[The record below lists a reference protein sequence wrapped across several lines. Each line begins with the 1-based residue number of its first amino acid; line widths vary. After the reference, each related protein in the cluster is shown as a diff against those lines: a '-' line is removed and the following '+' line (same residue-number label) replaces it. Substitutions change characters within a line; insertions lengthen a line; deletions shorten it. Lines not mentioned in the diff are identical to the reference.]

1 MTGDIRFDINEL
13 QHIQSTLISY
23 QLGTIASNHNLRSYV
38 KLTYPFYNFNSKPS
52 SESVELT
59 PQGERGIWW
68 HESIRSLSSISNLP
82 LVVLRIGAW
91 YGPFQLNGKITPRII
106 CADIYRH
113 LKEDIKFLWNADLR
127 LNTIHSQDVAR
138 ALIALSN
145 WRAATPDV
153 DPQSN
158 TFKSYAPDEK
168 LKQFD
173 LPQSGT
179 VARAPLF
186 NLVDES
192 DATQSSVADQ
202 IAKVFKVKTSFL
214 GGLISTF
221 ARMDMEEMVQDVN
234 EMHLDAW
241 SDMLKKSDIKDTP
254 LTPYLD
260 EHFFKKNPI
269 ALDASKISKTIG
281 FKCLHKKITVED
293 IEGIVK
299 GFRVVLIIIFDWFS
313 VTIAVGV
320 GLVTR
325 NRQGGF
331 GLGYAAT
338 VLIHPGYIDQSYT
351 PNYIPS
357 SRGDNDKETT
367 IKQSEN
373 FPPTF
378 RVQDAR
384 FEPTF
389 CQECRIWRPARA
401 HHCRHSGRCVWEFDH
416 YCPWIGQSVGGNN
429 HKHFITFLFCLTSD
443 EHGDGLWSGRGR
455 GPIIGAISISAFFAF
470 FVAGLLFN
478 HIWLACDSVTT
489 FEDMF
494 DVRTIRARDQSV
506 LAQHYESWQL
516 RQRKACRDHWYYIW
530 GHPRKEGNLWW
541 LDSSYHNWCSRMGS
555 NPLIWFVPFAKEP
568 HDIYTIEYNPRFDE
582 HGRAR
587 QRQDW
592 PAHLR

>member
-1 MTGDIRFDINEL
+1 MTTTFIDDHFKELLAHQKVDYQQANLLNKGLIDDLFQTYKPTTVYDMTGDIRFDINEL

-82 LVVLRIGAW
+82 LVILRIGAW

-254 LTPYLD
+254 LTPY
-260 EHFFKKNPI
+260 
-269 ALDASKISKTIG
+269 
-281 FKCLHKKITVED
+281 
-293 IEGIVK
+293 
-299 GFRVVLIIIFDWFS
+299 
-313 VTIAVGV
+313 VGV
-320 GLVTR
+320 
-325 NRQGGF
+325 
-331 GLGYAAT
+331 Y
-338 VLIHPGYIDQSYT
+338 
-351 PNYIPS
+351 
-357 SRGDNDKETT
+357 
-367 IKQSEN
+367 
-373 FPPTF
+373 
-378 RVQDAR
+378 
-384 FEPTF
+384 
-389 CQECRIWRPARA
+389 
-401 HHCRHSGRCVWEFDH
+401 
-416 YCPWIGQSVGGNN
+416 
-429 HKHFITFLFCLTSD
+429 
-443 EHGDGLWSGRGR
+443 
-455 GPIIGAISISAFFAF
+455 
-470 FVAGLLFN
+470 
-478 HIWLACDSVTT
+478 
-489 FEDMF
+489 
-494 DVRTIRARDQSV
+494 
-506 LAQHYESWQL
+506 
-516 RQRKACRDHWYYIW
+516 
-530 GHPRKEGNLWW
+530 
-541 LDSSYHNWCSRMGS
+541 
-555 NPLIWFVPFAKEP
+555 
-568 HDIYTIEYNPRFDE
+568 
-582 HGRAR
+582 
-587 QRQDW
+587 
-592 PAHLR
+592 